1 MRSDDW
7 GGRGGGGDGGGG
19 RGLTVH
25 SKALVNALGPHVSE
39 HYPSLPAYGV
49 YPSSDDTT
57 VALVITGSKYSP
69 SNYWNGRWRSIY
81 TFDPSTSTL
90 TGELKVD
97 VHYYEDG
104 NVRLLTTHAV
114 DVGVPGGSATEVVK
128 AIAKK
133 EKEYQEKLNDAF
145 GLLSEGA
152 FKSLRRQ
159 LPITR
164 QKVDWDKIGSYR
176 LGQQVGLFPTHEH
189 S

>member
-1 MRSDDW
+1 MF
-7 GGRGGGGDGGGG
+7 
-19 RGLTVH
+19 H
-25 SKALVNALGPHVSE
+25 SKSLLKSLGSHVSE

-49 YPSSDDTT
+49 YPSFQDTT
-57 VALVITGSKYSP
+57 IALVITGNKYSP
-69 SNYWNGRWRSIY
+69 TNYWNGRWRSVY
-81 TFDPSTSTL
+81 TFDPVSNTL
-90 TGELKVD
+90 TGEIKVD

-104 NVRLLTTHAV
+104 NVRLLTTNTV
-114 DVGVPGGSATEVVK
+114 EEQIPSGSAADVVRTL
-128 AIAKK
+128 ARR

-145 GLLSEGA
+145 GQLSEGA

-164 QKVDWDKIGSYR
+164 QKIDWDKIGSYR